1 MLEIFAVPGG
11 STLTN
16 VLKSPWTTCCFFML
30 TNLVIYVDSL
40 SREGFQKLWDE
51 ASKFQRLELWPSPRQ
66 PPTSHAGAAMVPRGS
81 PNMEVDYFLP
91 ASTKAS
97 KQVGFNAIVGHQVT
111 DALKLKKLF
120 IGSVVLPKTLG
131 SMSQR
136 IDVLAF
142 HELVL
147 DAFAGASEL
156 FEALATSLNAGK
168 SCLKYLRL
176 LRLPEQGAGKSWS
189 ASQCFSYLSTVC
201 SDFTYSAPMIP
212 QSSLRALSTTARHL
226 RLSFLSTGASTE
238 MTRRSAGM
246 HPTYSESPL
255 PVPRSSNCVSTSKR
269 STKIETKAISWARSQ
284 AFTSHL
290 PSLI

>member
-176 LRLPEQGAGKSWS
+176 LRLPEQGAGEVLLSLSVLLMSFHGLQRLHIQCTDDPTVIVEGIVNHGETLKTLLFVNGGIHRDDKEKCWD
-189 ASQCFSYLSTVC
+189 ASDL
-201 SDFTYSAPMIP
+201 
-212 QSSLRALSTTARHL
+212 LRIATSC
-226 RLSFLSTGASTE
+226 TE
-238 MTRRSAGM
+238 I
-246 HPTYSESPL
+246 EQL
-255 PVPRSSNCVSTSKR
+255 CVN
-269 STKIETKAISWARSQ
+269 I
-284 AFTSHL
+284 
-290 PSLI
+290 